1 MKERHQES
9 EDVTEPVKKKNDDEE
24 EDPKVVLCSAS
35 SASEM
40 NTKDF
45 SVKLQIGRFFSRSK
59 KKPRRQNPC

>member
-9 EDVTEPVKKKNDDEE
+9 EDVSETVKKNDDEE

-45 SVKLQIGRFFSRSK
+45 SVKLQIGRFFF
-59 KKPRRQNPC
+59 

>member
-1 MKERHQES
+1 MKERQQES
-9 EDVTEPVKKKNDDEE
+9 EDVSETVKKNDVEE

-45 SVKLQIGRFFSRSK
+45 SVKLQIGRVFLVPSK